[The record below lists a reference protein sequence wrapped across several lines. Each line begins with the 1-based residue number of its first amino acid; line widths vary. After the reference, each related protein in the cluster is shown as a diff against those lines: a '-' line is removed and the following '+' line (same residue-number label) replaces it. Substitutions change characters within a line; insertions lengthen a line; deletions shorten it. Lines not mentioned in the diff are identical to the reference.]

1 MTQGVVTTGTLGQ
14 SKPQGGH
21 AGACGAVDPT
31 VDPPVH
37 DTRHDS
43 SLTKPT
49 DTVACVAV
57 GRGPHEVLGRGLIW
71 PNGVG
76 ARRLPHPT

>member
-1 MTQGVVTTGTLGQ
+1 MTQRVAATGTLGQ
-14 SKPQGGH
+14 AEPHGGH
-21 AGACGAVDPT
+21 AGACGEVGST

-37 DTRHDS
+37 DTRHPS

-49 DTVACVAV
+49 DTVARTAV
-57 GRGPHEVLGRGLIW
+57 GRRPHEVLGRGLIW

-76 ARRLPHPT
+76 ARWLPHPT